1 MRVKDGALSVATEG
15 YTGFCT
21 MDHVKEKRRDPRVPL
36 VLRVGYPGQ
45 PLAPLDTTENLSS
58 GGLFIRTER
67 DLAIGQRIPLILSF
81 PGLLDPVEME
91 AEVVR
96 VRASPSAGPAGVAV
110 KVLTEPDQAKIAQLL
125 QQSKKT
131 PPRRRTFHVLVV
143 EDNPHV
149 LEMYEYALRKLRSQ
163 EGAGRIVVEY
173 AHNGQEALLRLG
185 AAPRLDLVISDLVMP
200 VMDGV
205 ALVEEMRRD
214 RALAPVPVLMISSG
228 GPDARARALEVGV
241 DVFLE
246 KPVQFSDVINTL
258 RTLLAL
264 RG

>member
-1 MRVKDGALSVATEG
+1 
-15 YTGFCT
+15 

-45 PLAPLDTTENLSS
+45 PAGTLDSTENLSS

-67 DLAIGQRIPLILSF
+67 DLAVGERAPLILSF

-91 AEVVR
+91 VEVVR
-96 VRASPSAGPAGVAV
+96 VRGGPQEGPPGVAV
-110 KVLTEPDQAKIAQLL
+110 KVLSDADQAKIAQLL
-125 QQSKKT
+125 ELARRP
-131 PPRRRTFHVLVV
+131 PPRRRTFNVLVV

-163 EGAGRIVVEY
+163 EGSIKVVVEY
-173 AHNGQEALLRLG
+173 AKNGHDALRRLNG
-185 AAPRLDLVISDLVMP
+185 ATRPDLVISDLFMP

-205 ALVEEMRRD
+205 ALVQEMRRD
-214 RALAPVPVLMISSG
+214 RVLAEVPVLMISAG
-228 GPDARARALEVGV
+228 GKDARARAIEVGV
-241 DVFLE
+241 DVYLE
-246 KPVQFSDVINTL
+246 KPVQFSDVMGTV
-258 RTLLAL
+258 RTLLAI